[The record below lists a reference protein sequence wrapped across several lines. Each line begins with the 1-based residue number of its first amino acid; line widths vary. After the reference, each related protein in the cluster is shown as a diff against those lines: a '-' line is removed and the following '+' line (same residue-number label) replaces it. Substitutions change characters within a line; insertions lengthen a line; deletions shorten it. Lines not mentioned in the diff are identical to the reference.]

1 MDERLLQKDILVFDV
16 GNVLVRFDP
25 KIIAKGFFRPEKAK
39 QLFSGV
45 FESGLWG
52 IIDTGLMH
60 TGALARMMCEAAHT
74 DDPEDYLTVSN
85 LLDNFCEHE
94 CALKMSE
101 QIPELKA
108 MGKKL
113 YYLSNYSTPA
123 FERTKTRFSSFFS
136 LFDGGVVSAHEHICK
151 PAPRIFQILCERYGF
166 QPQDALF
173 IDDTLSNIE
182 AAQREGFAVWHYTD
196 GLKEVVDD

>member
-1 MDERLLQKDILVFDV
+1 VDKRLLEKDILVFDV

-25 KIIAKGFFRPEKAK
+25 KIIAKGFFKPEKAQ

-45 FESGLWG
+45 FESGLWPL
-52 IIDTGLMH
+52 IDTGLIN
-60 TGALARMMCEAAHT
+60 TGALARLMCEAAHT
-74 DDPEDYLTVSN
+74 DDIRDYLTVCD

-101 QIPELKA
+101 QIPALKA
-108 MGKKL
+108 MGKRL
-113 YYLSNYSTPA
+113 YYLSNYATPA
-123 FERTKTRFSSFFS
+123 FERTMARFPFFS
-136 LFDGGVVSAHEHICK
+136 LFDGGVVSSHEHVCK

-166 QPQDALF
+166 QPHDALF

-182 AAQREGFAVWHYTD
+182 AARREGFAVWHYLD
-196 GLKEVVDD
+196 GLTEAVDD